1 MNFQYNNRNFFTEKL
16 KKKDIFADPDSIDVF
31 KQFFQ
36 KIQKFELPVKNQDFE
51 IGDFFRENDLVTKQ
65 NEINKQS

>member
-1 MNFQYNNRNFFTEKL
+1 MTFSLIRIQSMSSSNFSKKFKNSNLVIFFVKTSR
-16 KKKDIFADPDSIDVF
+16 F
-31 KQFFQ
+31 
-36 KIQKFELPVKNQDFE
+36 PVKNQDFE